1 MFYMHVVDSVCF
13 QKIKKH
19 CFVASFFWPSDII
32 VSYVKLLFA
41 LKNEGLFKAFFI
53 TNLSELAI

>member
-41 LKNEGLFKAFFI
+41 LKTKDYSKLFSLQIFQ
-53 TNLSELAI
+53 N